1 MFKTSWSSTK
11 TPQFTK
17 ESGNAQKEGNSKLDL
32 DTVND
37 TFLSVKEMAYYPA
50 LTFHQPKAVKILRQY
65 LRPTTMLCYP
75 FPPDAYSYPW

>member
-11 TPQFTK
+11 SPQFTK

-37 TFLSVKEMAYYPA
+37 TFLSGPCLQGNGLPFSPHVSSTQSYKGHQIISETYNNA
-50 LTFHQPKAVKILRQY
+50 LLPL
-65 LRPTTMLCYP
+65 PT
-75 FPPDAYSYPW
+75 